1 MYLDHRVIAKI
12 ARTLEQIDM
21 SALLLD
27 ASGNVILPEGDRR
40 QFTLPEELRS
50 APTTPL
56 IYGGVTLIGTEEEQP
71 LYICLHGDSNE
82 VKNCAILCAELI
94 NMMLRADAG
103 QTSREQALR
112 LILRGEAE
120 GAELESLALEHEIPF
135 EQSRCV
141 LYFYFSEGEA
151 ETILPQLQAVLGDDD
166 GADMYAE
173 VARHSIAMLKTVDAS
188 LDFEALDALARELE
202 EAYPRISE
210 QMTIY
215 IGISEPRTNLTQLSE
230 AYEEARDAI
239 NVGHVYHPSGH
250 VFIYR
255 RLILERFL
263 NDVPADVRQRY
274 NAMIFNRKTARL
286 FNDEM
291 IRTIETFFENSLN
304 LSETARRLYIHRN
317 TLVYRLEKVQRAIGL
332 DLRSFDDAITFK
344 LMMLLGKNGIVKKQ
358 RL

>member
-1 MYLDHRVIAKI
+1 MYLDHQVTAKI
-12 ARTLEQIDM
+12 ARVLDQIDM

-27 ASGNVILPEGDRR
+27 AGGNVLLPEGDHR
-40 QFTLPEELRS
+40 QFTLPE
-50 APTTPL
+50 AIKADPTTPL

-71 LYICLHGDSNE
+71 LYICLHGYNNE

-94 NMMLRADAG
+94 NILLKSNVG

-120 GAELESLALEHEIPF
+120 SAEMEALASEHEIPF
-135 EQSRCV
+135 EKNRCV
-141 LYFYFSEGEA
+141 LYFYFSEGDAEA
-151 ETILPQLQAVLGDDD
+151 MLPTLQAALGDDS
-166 GADMYAE
+166 DMFTE
-173 VARHSIAMLKTVDAS
+173 VNRHAVAMLKTMDEGVDFS
-188 LDFEALDALARELE
+188 GLDALAKELE
-202 EAYPRISE
+202 ASFAEAGEGAPV
-210 QMTIY
+210 Y
-215 IGISEPRTNLTQLSE
+215 IGISEPRTNLLQLSE

-239 NVGHVYHPSGH
+239 NVGHLYHTGGN

-255 RLILERFL
+255 RLLLERFL
-263 NDVPADVRQRY
+263 NDVPSDVSANY
-274 NAMIFNRKTARL
+274 NAAIFNRKTARL

-291 IRTIETFFENSLN
+291 IHTIETFFENSLN

-332 DLRSFDDAITFK
+332 DLRSFDDAVTFK
-344 LMMLLGKNGIVKKQ
+344 LLMLLGKNSAGKRQ

>member
-12 ARTLEQIDM
+12 ARTLDQIDM

-27 ASGNVILPEGDRR
+27 ANGSVLVPEGDHR
-40 QFTLPEELRS
+40 QFTLPEELRQ

-135 EQSRCV
+135 EQSRCI
-141 LYFYFSEGEA
+141 LYFYFADGEA
-151 ETILPQLQAVLGDDD
+151 ETLMPQLQAVLGDSD
-166 GADMYAE
+166 GADLFTEA
-173 VARHSIAMLKTVDAS
+173 ARHSVAVLKAVDEDM
-188 LDFEALDALARELE
+188 DFEALDKLARELE
-202 EAYPRISE
+202 AACPRISD
-210 QMTIY
+210 QMAVY
-215 IGISEPRTNLTQLSE
+215 VGISEQRQNLTQLAE

-255 RLILERFL
+255 RLIMERFL
-263 NDVPADVRQRY
+263 NDVPSDVRQRY
-274 NAMIFNRKTARL
+274 NSMIFNRKTARL

>member
-12 ARTLEQIDM
+12 ARTLDQIDM

-27 ASGNVILPEGDRR
+27 ANGSVLVPEGDHR
-40 QFTLPEELRS
+40 QFTLPEELRQ

-103 QTSREQALR
+103 QTSWEQALR

-135 EQSRCV
+135 EQSRCI
-141 LYFYFSEGEA
+141 LYFYFADGEA
-151 ETILPQLQAVLGDDD
+151 ETLMPQLQAVLGDSD
-166 GADMYAE
+166 GADLFTEA
-173 VARHSIAMLKTVDAS
+173 ARHSVAVLKAVDEDM
-188 LDFEALDALARELE
+188 DFEALDKLARELE
-202 EAYPRISE
+202 AACPRISD
-210 QMTIY
+210 QMAVY
-215 IGISEPRTNLTQLSE
+215 VGISEPRQNLTQLAE

-255 RLILERFL
+255 RLIMERFL
-263 NDVPADVRQRY
+263 NDVPSDVRQRY
-274 NAMIFNRKTARL
+274 NSMIFNRKTARL

>member
-1 MYLDHRVIAKI
+1 MYLDHRVTARI

-27 ASGNVILPEGDRR
+27 TNGSVILPEGDRR
-40 QFTLPEELRS
+40 QFTIPEELRS
-50 APTTPL
+50 SPTTPL

-71 LYICLHGDSNE
+71 LFICLHGDSNE
-82 VKNCAILCAELI
+82 VKNCAILCSELI
-94 NMMLRADAG
+94 NMMLRTDAG

-135 EQSRCV
+135 EKNRCV
-141 LYFYFSEGEA
+141 LYFYFSDGEA
-151 ETILPQLQAVLGDDD
+151 ETILPQLQAVLGDEE
-166 GADMYAE
+166 GEDMFAE
-173 VARHSIAMLKTVDAS
+173 VARHSVAMIKTVDEN
-188 LDFEALDALARELE
+188 LDYAALDSMARELE
-202 EAYPRISE
+202 EACPRISE

-215 IGISEPRTNLTQLSE
+215 AGISEPRGNLAQLSE

-239 NVGHVYHPSGH
+239 NVGHVYHPNGR
-250 VFIYR
+250 VFVYR

-263 NDVPADVRQRY
+263 NDVPPDVRQSY

-291 IRTIETFFENSLN
+291 IRTIETFFEHSLN

-344 LMMLLGKNGIVKKQ
+344 LMMLLGKNGIAKKQ